1 MRHLSQDGFARAR
14 QFLETRGRSV
24 DRALFAYAFA
34 DGSML
39 DVVQALAEY
48 QNADGGFGH
57 ALESDVRTPSSSAL
71 ATSIG
76 LGMLRELR
84 VPADS
89 PQVANAV
96 RYLLNTLD
104 PQEHVWRIIPL
115 DANDHPHAPW
125 WHDEDGSVK
134 QGFGGFAVNP
144 RAELVGQLWTYAQA
158 VPSDWLADLTER
170 TVAAIESR
178 ELDAHDLI
186 CALKLVETEAL
197 PDRYRDRLRPR
208 LAERAQQLVA
218 HDPEEWKQ
226 YNPQPLWFVSSP
238 RSLLADA
245 FAREI
250 PPNLDFLIDQ
260 QTEAGSWEPNWDWGP
275 FYPEA
280 WPQAKADASS
290 MLTLKAL
297 RQLQAFERIEGTVIE
312 GMAWRG
318 APANRC
324 E

>member
-1 MRHLSQDGFARAR
+1 VTHLSLDGFARAR
-14 QFLETRGRSV
+14 QFLETHGRAV
-24 DRALFAYAFA
+24 ECALFAYAFG

-39 DVVQALAEY
+39 DVVQALSEF

-57 ALESDVRTPSSSAL
+57 GLEPDVRTPSSSAL

-76 LGMLRELR
+76 LGILRELR

-96 RYLLNTLD
+96 GYLVNTLD
-104 PQEHVWRIIPL
+104 PQERVWPIISA
-115 DANDHPHAPW
+115 DAQEHPHSPW

-158 VPSDWLADLTER
+158 VPVDWLADLTER

-178 ELDAHDLI
+178 ELDAHELM
-186 CALKLVETEAL
+186 CEVKLVETEAL
-197 PDRYRDRLRPR
+197 PERYKARLSAR
-208 LAERAQQLVA
+208 LAGRAQQLVA
-218 HDPEEWKQ
+218 RNPEEWKE
-226 YNPQPLWFVSSP
+226 YNPQPLWFVFSS
-238 RSLLADA
+238 RSLLADT
-245 FAREI
+245 FASQI
-250 PPNLDFLIDQ
+250 AANLDFLIEQ
-260 QTEAGSWEPNWDWGP
+260 QTESGSWEPNWSWGP

-280 WPQAKADASS
+280 WLQAKADASS

-297 RQLQAFERIEGTVIE
+297 RQLQAFRRIE
-312 GMAWRG
+312 GMA
-318 APANRC
+318 
-324 E
+324 